1 MEVSPSKCI
10 TGSYYVDFVDICAV
24 ARELGIREGSEFL
37 SFICRSP
44 KIADLDY
51 FTVRDP
57 DRHSNSTV
65 SHNLEVFTASHTSFL
80 EILDDTVSEEKL
92 TYFLDWIR
100 GVQYTRIIGTYV
112 VENSKD
118 LHILIYP
125 VADCHLE
132 MYMEDRYIDESVPDA
147 LQRFFVC
154 LTNTLAY
161 LHRMLIKH
169 MDIKPKNLLVRK
181 SAAQHGPNAKIYLAD
196 FGIARSYNS
205 ALDAETCS
213 PTPYT
218 PVFAAPEV
226 VTQAIR
232 GFKADVFSMGCV
244 FAEILS
250 ALAGSRD
257 ELLQRREEGTSD
269 RSFQANIDAVKE
281 YIGGLPLQQGT
292 SAFAAREGCL
302 KMLNADPDE
311 RPDSETLC
319 QLLGAHLLGNGCC
332 FAGADRLEAAVE
344 K

>member
-1 MEVSPSKCI
+1 
-10 TGSYYVDFVDICAV
+10 
-24 ARELGIREGSEFL
+24 
-37 SFICRSP
+37 
-44 KIADLDY
+44 
-51 FTVRDP
+51 
-57 DRHSNSTV
+57 
-65 SHNLEVFTASHTSFL
+65 
-80 EILDDTVSEEKL
+80 
-92 TYFLDWIR
+92 
-100 GVQYTRIIGTYV
+100 
-112 VENSKD
+112 
-118 LHILIYP
+118 
-125 VADCHLE
+125 
-132 MYMEDRYIDESVPDA
+132 
-147 LQRFFVC
+147 
-154 LTNTLAY
+154 
-161 LHRMLIKH
+161 MLIKH

-181 SAAQHGPNAKIYLAD
+181 SAAQLGPNAKVYLAD

-226 VTQAIR
+226 VTQDIR

-292 SAFAAREGCL
+292 SPFAAREGCL

-319 QLLGAHLLGNGCC
+319 RLLGAHALGDGCC
-332 FAGADRLEAAVE
+332 FAGADRLEAAME